1 MSVASVAFVS
11 LGCRVNRVETDVIV
25 SELRRAGMELVRER
39 EADVIVINTCAVT
52 GEAEAKTR
60 KAIRHAAGLPQ
71 RPLVIATGCV
81 ATLFSGE
88 LEALA
93 PNVLVEVDKGAVARR
108 VLDELQIEGQA
119 PEGSAEFGT
128 VTSTGRTRP
137 GIKVQDGCDLRCTY
151 CIVWKARGRSRSVSV
166 PEVVRQV
173 REACAQ
179 GAREVVL
186 TGINLGR
193 YRDRT
198 DDRPVR
204 LPELLEIVL
213 DQTDVGRV
221 RLGSIEPQDV
231 DERLTD
237 VMAASKGRVAPFLH
251 MCLQSGCDETLRRM
265 GRVYDTELFARRMAL
280 VRERV
285 EHASFG
291 TDLIVGFPGETEEE
305 FAQTLAFCDRARFSH
320 MHVFRYSKRPGTPA
334 ATMEGQVDALVAAR
348 RSAQAQELSQKMRIA
363 EARALVGSEDLVV
376 VQAPGGGI
384 TGGLFDARLDE
395 TIPVDSL
402 VRVQV
407 ASADEGATLTCV
419 IPPQ

>member
-1 MSVASVAFVS
+1 MSVAGVAFVS

-108 VLDELQIEGQA
+108 VLDELQIEGQT
-119 PEGSAEFGT
+119 PEGSTEFGT
-128 VTSTGRTRP
+128 VTATGRTRP

-151 CIVWKARGRSRSVSV
+151 CIVWKARGRSRSVAV

-193 YRDRT
+193 YRDEVDGR
-198 DDRPVR
+198 RVR
-204 LPELLEIVL
+204 LPELLETIL

-231 DERLTD
+231 DERLAD
-237 VMAASKGRVAPFLH
+237 VMAASEGRVAPFLH

-265 GRVYDTELFARRMAL
+265 GRVYDTELFAQRMAL

-291 TDLIVGFPGETEEE
+291 TDLIVGFPGETERE
-305 FAQTLAFCDRARFSH
+305 FAQSLAFCERARFSH

-334 ATMEGQVDALVAAR
+334 ATMEGQVDALAAAR
-348 RSAQAQELSQKMRIA
+348 RSAQAQELSQRMRLV
-363 EARALVGSEDLVV
+363 EAQALVGSEDLVV
-376 VQAPGGGI
+376 VQAPGAGI

-402 VRVQV
+402 VPVRI
-407 ASADEGATLTCV
+407 ASVDETATLTCV